1 MNGVL
6 YHCHLG
12 CRSVAGDAVL
22 MRDAILKK
30 LSIVVLTI
38 EWDNFVPR
46 AYKHWQYEDKLETF

>member
-1 MNGVL
+1 
-6 YHCHLG
+6 
-12 CRSVAGDAVL
+12 